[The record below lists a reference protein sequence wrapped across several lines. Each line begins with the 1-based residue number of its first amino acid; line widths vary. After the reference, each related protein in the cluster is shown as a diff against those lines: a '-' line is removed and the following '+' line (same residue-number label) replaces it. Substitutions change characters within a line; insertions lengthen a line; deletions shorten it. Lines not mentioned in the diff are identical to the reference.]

1 MAKWAHCERKK
12 EVWGC
17 FGQESRKKNWQYRG
31 SSKAITVGKANYRCP
46 IWKSSNRTPVI
57 GHPRN
62 RAPITWQIGAR
73 KTNHD
78 REFCYRYDYLVYSI
92 PLAYTLQSLIVLRKI
107 STTMVERAIPRLT
120 IQKRFSLVLCPVTK
134 SQFIHLCFALPIS
147 SRKISLVTCSGS
159 HVSWALSKNIKKS
172 RKTWKVAEGFAKELI
187 RRSFSTLAVWS

>member
-1 MAKWAHCERKK
+1 MIGFPRAHLPRNRC
-12 EVWGC
+12 
-17 FGQESRKKNWQYRG
+17 
-31 SSKAITVGKANYRCP
+31 AITWVSNYRCP
-46 IWKSSNRTPVI
+46 IWTFSNRTPVI

-120 IQKRFSLVLCPVTK
+120 IQKRFSLVLCLVTK

-147 SRKISLVTCSGS
+147 SRKISLVACNGS

-172 RKTWKVAEGFAKELI
+172 RKSWKVGLRNLQRNLSGVVF
-187 RRSFSTLAVWS
+187 RSTLAVWT